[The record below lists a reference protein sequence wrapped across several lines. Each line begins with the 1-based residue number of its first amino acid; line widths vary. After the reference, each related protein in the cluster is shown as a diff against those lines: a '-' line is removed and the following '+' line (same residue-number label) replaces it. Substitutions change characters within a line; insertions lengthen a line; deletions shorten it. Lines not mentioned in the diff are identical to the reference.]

1 MQFVDS
7 SSQSLPEHLSNLN
20 PEQLEATR
28 HYTGPILVLAG
39 AGSGKTRVL
48 TRRVASLILDHGVQP
63 RNILA
68 VTFTNKATEEM
79 RERLQRIL
87 GEGSRQLWVATFHS
101 TALRILRHN
110 AHLLGYTRDFVVYD
124 EDDSKAA
131 IKAVMKELSI
141 DEKKFAPTIFSRAID
156 RAKNNYESPEE
167 AASNALGYEDK
178 LAAEVYEHYQR
189 ALLRSNAMDFGDL
202 LFNVVK
208 LLKTQPRVLEFYRH
222 QLHFILVDEFQD
234 TNKVQYMLVRLLAE
248 PRRNLL
254 VVGDDDQS
262 IYAFRGATIRN
273 ILEFEKDFPG
283 AKVVKLEQNYR
294 SSANILEVAN
304 SVIKRNQQRKA
315 KKLWTEGARGDK
327 IATYVASDET
337 EEANFVV
344 RQIQAR
350 ASSGL
355 PYSDIAI
362 FYRTNAQS
370 RAIEEALA
378 IRGVPY
384 RIFGGLKFYDRKEIK
399 DILAYLRL
407 LLNESDSQ
415 SFLRVINTP
424 ARGIGPTT
432 VQGIVEEARSKNST
446 LLAAARTLAP
456 RSKGI
461 AQFIEL
467 FDELTARLADTAL
480 SDLIGL
486 LLERSGY
493 IEKLKAT
500 KDPTVE
506 SRLENIQELKG
517 IAQVMEFEAEST
529 AAALRTLLDRV
540 ALTAGN
546 DLPANHALEGVKQ
559 ETAQKN
565 VVSLM
570 TLHLAKGL
578 EFPIVFLTGLEE
590 GLLPHYRSIG
600 DPVAIEE
607 ERRLC
612 YVGITRAMQ
621 TLYIT
626 RATLRG
632 LFAAG
637 GSSGYREVSRFAY
650 EMPTECLEH
659 HNGDFIRALGF
670 YGAEPDSDDEQ
681 GMQGSMRREN
691 SYGFSVGARG
701 RSSTPRQP
709 KKTSG
714 FAGLKTGDALLSES
728 VSRTPV
734 GPLATAEQLTPGVVV
749 AHPTF
754 GRGTVEAIEADAA
767 HDPSKLKITVKF
779 DALTE
784 PKKFIFK
791 FAKLELLQ

>member
-1 MQFVDS
+1 MLSVNL
-7 SSQSLPEHLSNLN
+7 SSQSLPEHLTNLN

-28 HYTGPILVLAG
+28 HHTGPILVLAG

-48 TRRVASLILDHGVQP
+48 TRRVASLVLDHGVQP

-79 RERLQRIL
+79 RERLQKLL
-87 GEGSRQLWVATFHS
+87 GERGRQLWVATFHA
-101 TALRILRHN
+101 TALRMLRHN
-110 AHLLGYTRDFVVYD
+110 AHLLGYKKDFVVYD
-124 EDDSKAA
+124 EQDSKAT

-141 DEKKFAPTIFSRAID
+141 DEKKFAPQIFARAID
-156 RAKNNYESPEE
+156 HAKNNYESPEQS
-167 AASNALGYEDK
+167 AANALGYEGK

-202 LFNVVK
+202 LYNAVK
-208 LLKTQPRVLEFYRH
+208 LLKTQPQVLEFYRH

-248 PRRNLL
+248 PRHNLL

-304 SVIKRNQQRKA
+304 TVIKRNKNRKT
-315 KKLWTEGARGDK
+315 KMLWTEGQRGER

-344 RQIQAR
+344 REIRSRIAT
-350 ASSGL
+350 GMK
-355 PYSDIAI
+355 YNDIAI

-370 RAIEEALA
+370 RALEEALS
-378 IRGVPY
+378 INGIPY

-415 SFLRVINTP
+415 SFLRIVNTP

-432 VQGIVEEARSKNST
+432 IQALLDEARAKNCT
-446 LLAAARTLAP
+446 LLAAARALSGRNKGLA
-456 RSKGI
+456 I
-461 AQFIEL
+461 FVEL
-467 FDELTARLADTAL
+467 FDELTARLADTAP
-480 SDLIGL
+480 SDLITL
-486 LLERSGY
+486 LLDRSGY
-493 IEKLKAT
+493 LEKLKAT
-500 KDPTVE
+500 QDPTVE
-506 SRLENIQELKG
+506 SRIENMQELKA
-517 IAQVMEFEAEST
+517 IAQVMEFEAESP

-546 DLPANHALEGVKQ
+546 DIPADHALEGVQQ
-559 ETAQKN
+559 ETAQKD

-578 EFPIVFLTGLEE
+578 EYPLVFLTGVEE
-590 GLLPHYRSIG
+590 GLLPHYRSID
-600 DPVAIEE
+600 DPIGIEE

-621 TLYIT
+621 KLYIT

-650 EMPTECLEH
+650 DMPAECLEH
-659 HNGDFIRALGF
+659 HNGDFARALGF
-670 YGAEPDSDDEQ
+670 MTAEAESEDSNDL
-681 GMQGSMRREN
+681 
-691 SYGFSVGARG
+691 GFRAPN
-701 RSSTPRQP
+701 RSRFESSAGTRSHTTRSNHPRKST
-709 KKTSG
+709 G
-714 FAGLKTGDALLSES
+714 FAGLKTADALLAGTQA
-728 VSRTPV
+728 RTPL
-734 GPLATAEQLTPGVVV
+734 GPPATPDQLTPTAKV

-754 GRGTVEAIEADAA
+754 GIGTVQTVEA
-767 HDPSKLKITVKF
+767 DPSNDPLKLKILVKF
-779 DALTE
+779 DALEE

-791 FAKLELLQ
+791 FAKLELVQ